1 MMKNTLIRTAA
12 ALCLAAALAT
22 GFGAFACAD
31 VTLFENGD
39 ENIRKVTLTGDGA
52 SFDCGG
58 IAVRGNEVT
67 VTAPGEYAFTGTL
80 TNGCIVVNTGASAEK
95 VEINLNGVTVT
106 NPAGPAIR
114 VDQADKVKLK
124 IVKDTENVLTSG
136 AKEMLDTF
144 SDTDESRK
152 AACIFSE
159 DDLEIKGGGT
169 LRVYGYINNGITGK
183 DDVEIENG
191 SIFIVAA
198 NNGIKGSESIEI
210 RGGSINVEC
219 GNDALKTTSG
229 KKAGKGYVRIEDG
242 ELTLIAGGNGISA
255 VTDLTIT
262 GGHVTISSEKKELK
276 AENSISV
283 KEGTLTKK

>member
-1 MMKNTLIRTAA
+1 MMKNSYCRRTLALC
-12 ALCLAAALAT
+12 LCLAAALCCC
-22 GFGAFACAD
+22 GSAFAD
-31 VTLFENGD
+31 VVLFENG
-39 ENIRKVTLTGDGA
+39 EGNIRKVTLTGDGA

-58 IAVRGNEVT
+58 IAVKGNEVT
-67 VTAPGEYAFTGTL
+67 VTAPGEYVFTGAL
-80 TNGCIVVNTGASAEK
+80 TNGCLVVNTGAAAEK
-95 VEINLNGVTVT
+95 VEINLNGVEIT

-124 IVKDTENVLTSG
+124 LVKDTENVLTSG
-136 AKEMLDTF
+136 AKEMMESF

-159 DDLEIKGGGT
+159 DDLEIKGSGT

-191 SIFIVAA
+191 SIFVVAA

-210 RGGSINVEC
+210 RGGVIHVEC

-229 KKAGKGYVRIEDG
+229 KKAGKGYILIEDG
-242 ELTLIAGGNGISA
+242 ELTLIAGGNGMSA
-255 VTDLTIT
+255 ITDLTLS
-262 GGHVTISSEKKELK
+262 GGHVTVTSEKKELK

>member
-1 MMKNTLIRTAA
+1 MKNNLFRAVFS
-12 ALCLAAALAT
+12 LCLVTAMAVCCCANALADT
-22 GFGAFACAD
+22 
-31 VTLFENGD
+31 VLFENGED
-39 ENIRKVTLTGDGA
+39 AVRKVTLTGDGA

-58 IAVRGNEVT
+58 IAVNGSEVT
-67 VTAPGEYAFTGTL
+67 ITAPGEYSFTGTL
-80 TNGCIVVNTGASAEK
+80 TNGCLVVNTGASAEK
-95 VEINLNGVTVT
+95 VEINLNGVEIT

-124 IVKDTENVLTSG
+124 IVKNTENVLTSG
-136 AKEMLDTF
+136 TEDMMKTF
-144 SDTDESRK
+144 SDEDESRAK
-152 AACIFSE
+152 ACIFSE
-159 DDLEIKGGGT
+159 DDLEIKGSGT

-183 DDVEIENG
+183 DDVEIESG

-210 RGGSINVEC
+210 RGGTINVEC

-229 KKAGKGYVRIEDG
+229 KKAGKGYVLIEDG

-255 VTDLTIT
+255 KTDLTLS
-262 GGHVTISSEKKELK
+262 GGHVTVSSEKKELK
-276 AENSISV
+276 AENEISV